1 MRFLYVL
8 RPVVLL
14 LCAAIVSSCNGM
26 FLKQQS
32 PAESSYCSS
41 LHVASAPD
49 GTRSPKPFLGVT
61 YGPKDIGGKSSLC
74 KKSSTFIEVES
85 VMSGTPAADAGLK
98 KGDIILSVNGSP
110 VCREK
115 GDAGGSFRDMI
126 AREKVGSVAHLEILR
141 GGLRSEVSARLMDRP
156 LHEQAEAAAPESSRC
171 AGRPPS
177 ALERALREQ
186 KSLPAFYDILSG
198 LRQASNE
205 VHNAAWFSD
214 GRYNPFQ
221 LTEFTYM
228 IRHPLEA
235 GEAARK
241 LTDGMIGAAHGR
253 DMRMDLVAQR
263 AAGLLDAGL
272 TPVVNEDISFPG
284 LIKAMETVKERLA
297 RLFDRL
303 TPEERKLLRE
313 KALNPWDDSRWNDIV
328 KVSAGINVRDLLDCF
343 SPLLPFF
350 SRENLALLK
359 RDVTA
364 RFGQNKGPI
373 LFEADTPV
381 GKVIVGG
388 PGRNVYK
395 KDAALILDLGGDDIY
410 LNNAGGTRPGLP
422 VAIVIDWGG
431 NDLYLTKEN
440 FSQGAGLL
448 GGGFLFDLGGDDV
461 FDALDGGQG
470 AGFFGMGILYHGG
483 GRAVFKARTY
493 SQGVGEMGMGLLWN
507 GDGDTRYLCSGNG
520 QGLGLFKGL
529 GMLMDEKG
537 NDYYQLGGLDPD
549 FRDPL
554 RSTVS
559 MGQGFGWGIRPEGEK
574 CGVSGGMGILID
586 KAGDD
591 IYNADYFGQGASY
604 YYGTGILDDMSGNDR
619 YIAGRYAQGAGIHS
633 SVGILIDRGG
643 NDFYYSSFGV
653 SQGMGH
659 DFGVGYLGDEQGDD
673 RYVGGILSQGA
684 ATRGGIGILMDSK
697 GKDNFMCG
705 TACQAFAQDENCIGI
720 LSDGEPGHD
729 SMSSHGKPEAVR
741 LGVKTVN
748 SE

>member
-1 MRFLYVL
+1 MRFLCFL
-8 RPVVLL
+8 RLAGLL
-14 LCAAIVSSCNGM
+14 FCALFVYSCSGM
-26 FLKQQS
+26 LPNRQS
-32 PAESSYCSS
+32 TADSCYCSL
-41 LHVASAPD
+41 LHAASASGRP
-49 GTRSPKPFLGVT
+49 RSPKPFLGIT
-61 YGPKDIGGKSSLC
+61 FGPKDIGGKISLC
-74 KKSSTFIEVES
+74 KRSSTFVEVEG
-85 VMSGTPAADAGLK
+85 VMSGTPAAVAGLK
-98 KGDIILSVNGSP
+98 KGDVILSFNGSP
-110 VCREK
+110 ICREK
-115 GDAGGSFRDMI
+115 SDAGDAFRDMI
-126 AREKVGSVAHLEILR
+126 AGEKVGSVAHLAILR
-141 GGLRSEVSARLMDRP
+141 GGLRSEISARLGDRP
-156 LHEQAEAAAPESSRC
+156 VHEQAEAAAPESSRC

-177 ALERALREQ
+177 ALEGALREQ
-186 KSLPAFYDILSG
+186 KALPAFDEILSG

-214 GRYNPFQ
+214 GPYNPFQ

-235 GEAARK
+235 GEAARE
-241 LTDGMIGAAHGR
+241 LTDGMVGAAHGR
-253 DMRMDLVAQR
+253 DLRMDLVVQR
-263 AAGLLDAGL
+263 SAGLLDVGL
-272 TPVVNEDISFPG
+272 TPGVKEDITFPG
-284 LIKAMETVKERLA
+284 LISAMETVKERLS

-328 KVSAGINVRDLLDCF
+328 KVSAGMNVRELLDSF

-431 NDLYLTKEN
+431 NDLYLTKED

-448 GGGFLFDLGGDDV
+448 GGGFLLDLGGDDV

-483 GRAVFKARTY
+483 GKAVFKARTY
-493 SQGVGEMGMGLLWN
+493 SQGVGEMGIGLLWN

-537 NDYYQLGGLDPD
+537 NDYYQLGGLEPD
-549 FRDPL
+549 FRDPS

-574 CGVSGGMGILID
+574 YGVSGGMGILID
-586 KAGDD
+586 EAGDD
-591 IYNADYFGQGASY
+591 IYSADYFGQGASY

-659 DFGVGYLGDEQGDD
+659 DYGVGYLGDERGDD

-697 GKDNFMCG
+697 GRDNFMCG

-720 LSDGEPGHD
+720 LSDGEPRHD
-729 SMSSHGKPEAVR
+729 SMSRYGRPEAVI
-741 LGVKTVN
+741 LGLKTG
-748 SE
+748 ER